1 MADIDAYPRRAFS
14 LPLAIKFFLGCAFL
28 IALAVGAAAVVTYL
42 KGVQVAQRAV
52 DSALATS
59 SGVQKEFEQNR
70 LEQLQLKVQL
80 FAADAGTAEYV
91 AQVSGATSNLPGLS
105 ESADR
110 DTLSI
115 TDLLKERSTQYGFD
129 LGIVLDAKGNV
140 LGRSDQTEAFR
151 ESLADDPLV
160 QPAIEKAAP
169 FSGYWR
175 QGDKLYQAAVM
186 PLQQDQ
192 TLVGFVLLA
201 QAVNNELCR
210 QVAKT
215 SGAQIAFWMNS
226 GAKSRSPSAPGRSPS
241 AAEATDGRERPPGR
255 SPSAPGRSPSAP
267 GRSPSVAE
275 AMDGRERPAEATDGR
290 ERPADAPDGHESSS
304 EKRLLLVASSLDEP
318 TAKALQ
324 DAAAAQS
331 VVMTAIAAGHSMP
344 RVALSFAG
352 QSWIAQ
358 LTPTAAEGEARLGG
372 VLSLTSS
379 DRIVASY
386 RDILNWVLIGGAL
399 SIGIALLLSYLLA
412 KGILRPVRTMA
423 AAAEQA
429 AAGNYS
435 TRVGLHGSDELARLS
450 QAFDSLLSDLRE
462 KSDIEGYVGNLSRF
476 LPDPGAEATRA
487 APPVRPEAPPR
498 EPARRGAVVLLGLEF
513 REFGDADADNPKHL
527 MAGYD
532 QVVRMVEEV
541 TRATGGSVHGLLGP
555 RLVLR
560 FFGTRR
566 LQAALQAWSMLNK
579 RMRAEELGLPAAA
592 LVSGD
597 VVQGQAGSDDKPHA
611 VVLGAAML
619 QLDRLLPEAA
629 PGQMMLA
636 GHTGDEVREELGAD
650 ALTRSSGV
658 ATSNQFHALDVA
670 ALARVPAPAASGPAN
685 NSAEGETIVSADGRA
700 DALLQ
705 QTPRTVA
712 RLATTLAIGSDF
724 GGRYRILAEL
734 GSGGMGVVY
743 KAHDLELGDI
753 VALKM
758 LKPGALVDPEQLDRL
773 KSEIRL
779 ARRITHPNVLRTF
792 DFGEV
797 DGRPYIS
804 MEYVRGLT
812 LRYLL
817 NETRRMPY
825 SAGLRIARQLCS
837 GLAAAH
843 EVGVLHRD
851 IKPENLILEQTGN
864 AKLMD
869 FGIARSIRRSAPDFT
884 QPGTFVGTP
893 HYSAPEQL
901 AGADVDQRADIYAS
915 GVLMCEMFCGKLPY
929 SGGNTLEIYIAQM
942 QQEPIKPSEIWPEIP
957 PALDTIILRCLNKA
971 PTDRYASANELAQA
985 LAALR
990 A

>member
-1 MADIDAYPRRAFS
+1 MADIDAHPRRPFS

-28 IALAVGAAAVVTYL
+28 IALAVGAAVVVTYL
-42 KGVQVAQRAV
+42 KGVQVAARAV

-80 FAADAGTAEYV
+80 FAADPSTAKYV
-91 AQVSGATSNLPGLS
+91 AQVGGSNLPGLS
-105 ESADR
+105 DGADR
-110 DTLSI
+110 DSLSI

-160 QPAIEKAAP
+160 RPAVEKAAP

-192 TLVGFVLLA
+192 SLVGFVLLA
-201 QAVNNELCR
+201 QTVSNELCR
-210 QVAKT
+210 QIAKT
-215 SGAQIAFWMNS
+215 SEAQIAFWMPSDGPS
-226 GAKSRSPSAPGRSPS
+226 GTEARDGQEGSGDGINRQEAQPG
-241 AAEATDGRERPPGR
+241 
-255 SPSAPGRSPSAP
+255 
-267 GRSPSVAE
+267 
-275 AMDGRERPAEATDGR
+275 
-290 ERPADAPDGHESSS
+290 
-304 EKRLLLVASSLDEP
+304 KRLLLVASSLDESS
-318 TAKALQ
+318 AKALQ
-324 DAAAAQS
+324 DAAAAQGA
-331 VVMTAIAAGHSMP
+331 VMAAIAAGHSMP
-344 RVALSFAG
+344 RIPLSFSG

-358 LTPTAAEGEARLGG
+358 LTPTAAEGEAKLGG

-386 RDILNWVLIGGAL
+386 RDILNWVLIGGVL
-399 SIGIALLLSYLLA
+399 SIVIALLLSYLLA
-412 KGILRPVRTMA
+412 KGIVRPVRTMA

-476 LPDPGAEATRA
+476 LPDPGAEAVRA
-487 APPVRPEAPPR
+487 VSPVLSEPPPR
-498 EPARRGAVVLLGLEF
+498 EPTRRGAVALLGLEF
-513 REFGDADADNPKHL
+513 REFGDADADNPKYL
-527 MAGYD
+527 MAGYEH
-532 QVVRMVEEV
+532 VVRIVEEV
-541 TRATGGSVHGLLGP
+541 TRAAGGSVHGLLGP
-555 RLVLR
+555 RLVVR

-566 LQAALQAWSMLNK
+566 LQAALQAWSMLYK
-579 RMRAEELGLPAAA
+579 RLCAEEVGLPAAA
-592 LVSGD
+592 LVTGD
-597 VVQGQAGSDDKPHA
+597 VVHGQAGLDDKPHA
-611 VVLGAAML
+611 AVLGAAML

-629 PGQMMLA
+629 PGQMMVA
-636 GHTGDEVREELGAD
+636 AQAGDEVREELGAD
-650 ALTRSSGV
+650 ALTQASGI
-658 ATSNQFHALDVA
+658 ATSKQFYAFDVA
-670 ALARVPAPAASGPAN
+670 ALARVPAPAALGQAKN
-685 NSAEGETIVSADGRA
+685 GAKGETIVSADGRA
-700 DALLQ
+700 DGLPQL
-705 QTPRTVA
+705 TPRTGA

-758 LKPGALVDPEQLDRL
+758 LKPGALVDGEQLDRL

-797 DGRPYIS
+797 EGRPFIS

-825 SAGLRIARQLCS
+825 SAGLRIARQLCA

-869 FGIARSIRRSAPDFT
+869 FGIARPIRRSAPDFT
-884 QPGTFVGTP
+884 HPGTFVGTP

-915 GVLMCEMFCGKLPY
+915 GVLMCEMFCGKLPF

-942 QQEPIKPSEIWPEIP
+942 QQEPIKPSAIWPEIP

-971 PTDRYASANELAQA
+971 PADRYASASDLAQA
-985 LAALR
+985 LASLR

>member
-1 MADIDAYPRRAFS
+1 MADIDADPRRAFS

-28 IALAVGAAAVVTYL
+28 IALAVGAAVVVTYI
-42 KGVQVAQRAV
+42 KGVQVAARAV

-80 FAADAGTAEYV
+80 FAADPSTAKYV
-91 AQVSGATSNLPGLS
+91 AQVSGNTNHLPGLS
-105 ESADR
+105 DGADR
-110 DTLSI
+110 DSLSI
-115 TDLLKERSTQYGFD
+115 ADLLKERSMQYGFD
-129 LGIVLDAKGNV
+129 LGIVLDAKGSV

-160 QPAIEKAAP
+160 RPAVEKAAP

-201 QAVNNELCR
+201 QTVSNELCR

-215 SGAQIAFWMNS
+215 SGAQIAFWM
-226 GAKSRSPSAPGRSPS
+226 PPGRSPS
-241 AAEATDGRERPPGR
+241 AAEAMDGRERPPGR
-255 SPSAPGRSPSAP
+255 SPSAMGRSPSAP
-267 GRSPSVAE
+267 E
-275 AMDGRERPAEATDGR
+275 TMDGRGAAGGHGWPEGPAGAMSDR
-290 ERPADAPDGHESSS
+290 ENQS
-304 EKRLLLVASSLDEP
+304 ENRLLLVASSLDES
-318 TAKALQ
+318 TARALQ
-324 DAAAAQS
+324 DAAAAQGA
-331 VVMTAIAAGHSMP
+331 VMNAIAAGRSMP

-399 SIGIALLLSYLLA
+399 SIAIALLLSYLLA

-423 AAAEQA
+423 AAAELA
-429 AAGNYS
+429 AAGNYN
-435 TRVGLHGSDELARLS
+435 TRVGLHGNDELARLS
-450 QAFDSLLSDLRE
+450 QSFDSLLSDLRE

-476 LPDPGAEATRA
+476 LPDPGAEAVRA
-487 APPVRPEAPPR
+487 VSTLLPGSPPR
-498 EPARRGAVVLLGLEF
+498 EPARRGAAALLGLEF
-513 REFGDADADNPKHL
+513 REFGDADADNPKYL
-527 MAGYD
+527 MAGYE
-532 QVVRMVEEV
+532 QVVRMAEEV
-541 TRATGGSVHGLLGP
+541 TRAVGGSVHGLLGP

-560 FFGTRR
+560 FFGTGRI
-566 LQAALQAWSMLNK
+566 QAALQAWSMLYK
-579 RMRAEELGLPAAA
+579 RLCAGEIGLPAAA

-597 VVQGQAGSDDKPHA
+597 VVHGQAGLDDKPHA
-611 VVLGAAML
+611 AVLGAAML
-619 QLDRLLPEAA
+619 QLDRLLAEAA
-629 PGQMMLA
+629 PGQMLVA
-636 GHTGDEVREELGAD
+636 AHTGDEVKEELGAD
-650 ALTRSSGV
+650 ALTQASGA
-658 ATSNQFHALDVA
+658 ATSKQFYALDVA
-670 ALARVPAPAASGPAN
+670 ALARVPAPAACGPAKD
-685 NSAEGETIVSADGRA
+685 AADGETIVSADGRA
-700 DALLQ
+700 DGPPQL
-705 QTPRTVA
+705 TPRTA
-712 RLATTLAIGSDF
+712 TRLATTLAIGSDF

-758 LKPGALVDPEQLDRL
+758 LKPGALVDAEQLDRL

-797 DGRPYIS
+797 EGRPFIS

-825 SAGLRIARQLCS
+825 SAGLRIARQLCA

-869 FGIARSIRRSAPDFT
+869 FGIARPIRRNAPDFT
-884 QPGTFVGTP
+884 HPGTFVGTP

-915 GVLMCEMFCGKLPY
+915 GVLMCEMFCGKLPF

-942 QQEPIKPSEIWPEIP
+942 QQEPIKPSAIWAEIP
-957 PALDTIILRCLNKA
+957 SALDTIILRCLNKA
-971 PTDRYASANELAQA
+971 PEDRYASAHDLAQA
-985 LAALR
+985 LASLR

>member
-1 MADIDAYPRRAFS
+1 MADIDAPPRRAFS

-28 IALAVGAAAVVTYL
+28 IALAVGAAVVVTYL
-42 KGVQVAQRAV
+42 KGVQVAARAV

-80 FAADAGTAEYV
+80 FAADPGTAKYV
-91 AQVSGATSNLPGLS
+91 AQVGGTSSSLPGLS
-105 ESADR
+105 DGADR
-110 DTLSI
+110 DSLSI

-160 QPAIEKAAP
+160 RPAVEKAAP

-175 QGDKLYQAAVM
+175 QDDKLYQAAVM

-201 QAVNNELCR
+201 QTVNDELCR

-215 SGAQIAFWMNS
+215 SEAQIAFWIPP
-226 GAKSRSPSAPGRSPS
+226 SRSSSATGRSPS
-241 AAEATDGRERPPGR
+241 ATGR
-255 SPSAPGRSPSAP
+255 SPSAPEAMDGRE
-267 GRSPSVAE
+267 GHAE
-275 AMDGRERPAEATDGR
+275 AMDGRERPAEA
-290 ERPADAPDGHESSS
+290 SQ
-304 EKRLLLVASSLDEP
+304 LLVASSLDKS

-324 DAAAAQS
+324 DAAAAQGAI
-331 VVMTAIAAGHSMP
+331 MTAIAAGHSMP

-379 DRIVASY
+379 DRVVASY

-399 SIGIALLLSYLLA
+399 SIAIALLLSYLLA

-435 TRVGLHGSDELARLS
+435 TRVGLDGSDELARLS

-476 LPDPGAEATRA
+476 LPDPGAEAVRA
-487 APPVRPEAPPR
+487 VSPLLPGPPPR
-498 EPARRGAVVLLGLEF
+498 EPARRGAVALLGLEF
-513 REFGDADADNPKHL
+513 REFGDAYADNPKYL
-527 MAGYD
+527 MAGYE
-532 QVVRMVEEV
+532 QVVRIAEEV
-541 TRATGGSVHGLLGP
+541 TRAAGGSVHGLLGP

-560 FFGTRR
+560 FFGTGR
-566 LQAALQAWSMLNK
+566 LQAALQAWSMLYK
-579 RMRAEELGLPAAA
+579 RLCAEEIGLPAAA

-597 VVQGQAGSDDKPHA
+597 VVHGQAGLDDKPHA
-611 VVLGAAML
+611 AVLGAAML

-629 PGQMMLA
+629 PGQMMVA
-636 GHTGDEVREELGAD
+636 GQTGDEVKEELGAD
-650 ALTRSSGV
+650 ALTHATGV
-658 ATSNQFHALDVA
+658 ATSKQFYALDVA
-670 ALARVPAPAASGPAN
+670 ALARVPAPVALGPAKN
-685 NSAEGETIVSADGRA
+685 AADGETIVSTDGRA
-700 DALLQ
+700 DASPQL
-705 QTPRTVA
+705 TPRTAA
-712 RLATTLAIGSDF
+712 RLAPTLAIGSDF

-758 LKPGALVDPEQLDRL
+758 LKPGALVDAEQLDRL

-797 DGRPYIS
+797 DGRPFIS

-825 SAGLRIARQLCS
+825 SAGLRIARQLCA

-869 FGIARSIRRSAPDFT
+869 FGIARPIRRNAPDFT
-884 QPGTFVGTP
+884 HPGTFVGTP

-915 GVLMCEMFCGKLPY
+915 GVLMCEMFCGKLPF

-942 QQEPIKPSEIWPEIP
+942 QQEPIKPSAIWPEIP
-957 PALDTIILRCLNKA
+957 SALDTIILRCLNKA
-971 PTDRYASANELAQA
+971 PEDRYASAHDLAQA
-985 LAALR
+985 LASLR